1 VIAVVAGPKAVP
13 DETRLISCSAT
24 GADVLAQVLH
34 RSVGA
39 GHERPWR
46 DALRHLSGGTGKVTV
61 AGTADGHFQW
71 ILTVTD
77 HVIAKSPPVYR
88 DEQSCRRAFTD
99 AQHAAGLALGARPHP
114 SAPRR
119 PQDGGR
125 Q

>member
-1 VIAVVAGPKAVP
+1 MITVVSGSKAAP
-13 DETRLISCSAT
+13 DGTLLVSRSAT
-24 GADVLAQVLH
+24 GADVLAQVPH
-34 RSVGA
+34 RSAGA

-46 DALRHLSGGTGKVTV
+46 DALQHLSASTGKL
-61 AGTADGHFQW
+61 TADDHFQW

-77 HVIAKSPPVYR
+77 HVIAQSPPVYR

-99 AQHAAGLALGARPHP
+99 AQYAAGLALGARPHP
-114 SAPRR
+114 SASQQ